1 MRMMQNKKRK
11 TSIMKWVIVSTI
23 VFTSILLSISLL
35 LFYPFPSS
43 NKEAYFIG
51 EHPLL
56 FQGKQVGNAIVENDI
71 VYVPLSFM
79 EEHLDD
85 SVFYDKKTDAMII
98 TTVNKV
104 IYMPTESLTYYVNEK
119 PVELHL
125 PALKTKDDELF
136 IALSLLLDYY
146 PIDFTILP
154 ELEVVWIQMDGEE
167 LHNGR
172 VLDQKIKESQLK
184 LRVEPTVT
192 SPYFTEVKQLDRV
205 YIESETDDYYY
216 VRKLN
221 GIAGF
226 IKKEWIEKGTVEKV
240 VVDYK
245 PVQQIKRK
253 LTEPIQLTWEAVYTK
268 NPSVQNIPQM
278 DGVNVVSPTWFELID
293 EKGIV
298 KNLGSIEYVHWAKA
312 RGYEVWGLFSNGF
325 NPDLTHAA
333 FKDFETRQTIIRQ
346 LLHYSKMYQLDGIN
360 IDIENVNETDGP
372 LVTQFMR
379 EATPYFHE
387 AGLTVSMDITFIASG
402 NWSAFY
408 EREKLAKIVDYLIV
422 MAYDEHWGSSPRAGS
437 VASIPWVT
445 SNLERLLEII
455 PNDQL
460 ILGVP
465 LYTRLW
471 KEEQVD
477 GEIKVS
483 SQALSMEKV
492 QEWMAERNVTPTY
505 DNATGQN
512 YLEYDDEV
520 DKCTY
525 KIWLE
530 DEMSIKNR
538 VQIAID
544 YDLAGIASWARY
556 FADEQAW
563 IALNEISQKKLSKK

>member
-1 MRMMQNKKRK
+1 MSMMQNKKRK
-11 TSIMKWVIVSTI
+11 ISTMKWVIVSTI